1 MQQEMEAFKGGVAY
15 PIRPEI
21 NAYWDPL
28 QAAML
33 SVVNN
38 NADPVSAL
46 QQAYEATKIGIA
58 KIRGGQ

>member
-1 MQQEMEAFKGGVAY
+1 MLALKGAVAY

-38 NADPVSAL
+38 DADPLSAL
-46 QQAYEATKIGIA
+46 QKAFLAVKDHIASMRATNTPN
-58 KIRGGQ
+58 